1 MSAAASAPAEAMNT
15 TDRVEVL
22 QRLYAQLAALITT
35 DERET
40 YPVLEHLGDLI
51 EDLEDA

>member
-1 MSAAASAPAEAMNT
+1 MNT

-22 QRLYAQLAALITT
+22 QQLYAKLAALITT
-35 DERET
+35 EESNT

-51 EDLEDA
+51 GDLESGE